1 MMFRNLIQAKY
12 MIYCV
17 LSLISFA
24 GKMLVVKMCNS
35 QCCDLL
41 RKSSNYADIMNVNSS
56 LGLSITFAVV
66 A

>member
-1 MMFRNLIQAKY
+1 